1 MNRALTLKWFAVLGL
16 ASLFYLLAP
25 RDVSTGKT
33 TPNKCSK
40 CSRPNRF

>member
-25 RDVSTGKT
+25 VTFRLRCPSISG
-33 TPNKCSK
+33 
-40 CSRPNRF
+40 